1 MKNETMVFSFLILDL
16 GVIQL
21 KARSRIGLGTLILI
35 AALSS
40 NPSIALSSPL
50 ALDSPISESLATE
63 LDFEC
68 VQLVIDETRLSIVI
82 GL

>member
-1 MKNETMVFSFLILDL
+1 MKPWLFVSLLDV

-21 KARSRIGLGTLILI
+21 KAIFRIGSGTLIML

-63 LDFEC
+63 LDFER

>member
-1 MKNETMVFSFLILDL
+1 MVFSFLILDV

-50 ALDSPISESLATE
+50 ALDSPIAESFATA
-63 LDFEC
+63 LDCEC
-68 VQLVIDETRLSIVI
+68 VQVVIDKARLSMVI

>member
-1 MKNETMVFSFLILDL
+1 MKPWFFVSLLDV

-21 KARSRIGLGTLILI
+21 KAIFRIGSGTLIML

-40 NPSIALSSPL
+40 NPLIALSSPL

-63 LDFEC
+63 LDFER

>member
-1 MKNETMVFSFLILDL
+1 MVFSFLILDL

-21 KARSRIGLGTLILI
+21 KARLRIGLGTLILI

-63 LDFEC
+63 LDFER

>member
-1 MKNETMVFSFLILDL
+1 MVFSFLILDL

-50 ALDSPISESLATE
+50 ALDSPISESFATA
-63 LDFEC
+63 LDFER

>member
-1 MKNETMVFSFLILDL
+1 MKPWFFVSLLDV

-21 KARSRIGLGTLILI
+21 KAIFRIGSGTLIML

-63 LDFEC
+63 LDFER

>member
-1 MKNETMVFSFLILDL
+1 MKPWFFVSLLDV

-21 KARSRIGLGTLILI
+21 KAIFRIGSGTLIML

-40 NPSIALSSPL
+40 NPLIALSSPL
-50 ALDSPISESLATE
+50 ALDSPISVSLATE
-63 LDFEC
+63 LDFER

>member
-1 MKNETMVFSFLILDL
+1 ML
-16 GVIQL
+16 
-21 KARSRIGLGTLILI
+21 

-40 NPSIALSSPL
+40 NPLIALSSPL
-50 ALDSPISESLATE
+50 TFDSPIAESFATA
-63 LDFEC
+63 LDFER

>member
-1 MKNETMVFSFLILDL
+1 MVFSFLILDL

-40 NPSIALSSPL
+40 NPLIALSSPL
-50 ALDSPISESLATE
+50 ALDSPISVSLATE
-63 LDFEC
+63 LDFER

>member
-1 MKNETMVFSFLILDL
+1 MVFSFLILDI

-63 LDFEC
+63 LDFER
-68 VQLVIDETRLSIVI
+68 VQLVIDETQLSIVI

>member
-1 MKNETMVFSFLILDL
+1 MKPWFFVSLLDV

-21 KARSRIGLGTLILI
+21 KAIFRIGSGTLIML

-40 NPSIALSSPL
+40 NPLIALSSPL
-50 ALDSPISESLATE
+50 ALDLPISESLATE
-63 LDFEC
+63 LDFER

>member
-1 MKNETMVFSFLILDL
+1 MVFSFLILDL

-63 LDFEC
+63 LDFER
-68 VQLVIDETRLSIVI
+68 VQLVIDETRLSSVI

>member
-1 MKNETMVFSFLILDL
+1 MKPWFFVSLLDV

-21 KARSRIGLGTLILI
+21 KAIFRIGSGTLIML

-40 NPSIALSSPL
+40 NPLIALSSPL
-50 ALDSPISESLATE
+50 TFDSPISESFATE
-63 LDFEC
+63 LDFER

>member
-1 MKNETMVFSFLILDL
+1 MVFSFLILDL